1 MWDAG
6 YTHHLGVDFSLP
18 VIKEMVEK
26 NALVRPGLR
35 FEVMDVT
42 AMSLDASSVHAVLDK
57 GLLDAMIADGD
68 EAALAGVQ
76 KFVAE
81 LLRVLKPGGR
91 YLLVTLAQPHV
102 LDTILRSFGE
112 PESGCTLEVA
122 VLSAAAEGSKL
133 APFLFTI
140 TKEPPAAGGHL
151 MIREGGA
158 SAPATNVRYA
168 QDWDGIRSFVQDAQ
182 WTHQSH
188 SQLQELR
195 PGNYF
200 TFQLW
205 GASDTGAGGA
215 AKGTARYNIAV
226 VDASVQPRVGVLI
239 VPQGRETEFV
249 FGERE
254 GQEQLAKQHKFGRLI
269 FASLN
274 RGHTFG
280 DMEEVKEELSPAM
293 AKLVP
298 ADYTGD
304 FPFLAV
310 APDVG
315 TREVVLEAESK
326 LSGEFVIEDVDH
338 SSDRTTCTRRLIFLY
353 NTQAVQS
360 EARMIQPRVEGGDGG
375 KRGKSRGRR
384 GKGKGKRKAK
394 GRQKQTKQGQDGGE
408 GGAAETEGGDGALV
422 VDHGYLAFEFHRC
435 VVDVIVL

>member
-6 YTHHLGVDFSLP
+6 YTHHLGVDFSEP

-215 AKGTARYNIAV
+215 AKGTKATAAPGAGEV
-226 VDASVQPRVGVLI
+226 ESGKAEVGD
-239 VPQGRETEFV
+239 
-249 FGERE
+249 
-254 GQEQLAKQHKFGRLI
+254 
-269 FASLN
+269 N
-274 RGHTFG
+274 
-280 DMEEVKEELSPAM
+280 
-293 AKLVP
+293 
-298 ADYTGD
+298 
-304 FPFLAV
+304 
-310 APDVG
+310 
-315 TREVVLEAESK
+315 
-326 LSGEFVIEDVDH
+326 
-338 SSDRTTCTRRLIFLY
+338 
-353 NTQAVQS
+353 
-360 EARMIQPRVEGGDGG
+360 
-375 KRGKSRGRR
+375 
-384 GKGKGKRKAK
+384 
-394 GRQKQTKQGQDGGE
+394 
-408 GGAAETEGGDGALV
+408 TEGDEITIPGVAVKLTKPNTTLFHSLCRGPGGSNIYFDHFRIGAFNQCGNINFGIWGLP
-422 VDHGYLAFEFHRC
+422 GFSS
-435 VVDVIVL
+435 